1 MAAGHVVYMSHG
13 VAVSSF
19 SYLVLRR
26 RLAPCRLGVSACAWV
41 VCVCTHVRVVKM
53 AAIART
59 YEQKNALA
67 LQRSSFRENPTYFL
81 TSVES
86 WVCELVFDA
95 IYDWRSEFS
104 HNRQTTT
111 VTLAAHARR
120 GLIKVQTLGANIY
133 LAGRGQSCCA
143 CGRLLESARV
153 NEHGKYTE
161 TKKPCTSCT
170 DESLVA
176 RCLTMPGIYL

>member
-1 MAAGHVVYMSHG
+1 MQCHSFLTLRKT
-13 VAVSSF
+13 SF

-26 RLAPCRLGVSACAWV
+26 RLAAASESARALGWCACVHTCALLKWPPLPV
-41 VCVCTHVRVVKM
+41 P
-53 AAIART
+53 

-81 TSVES
+81 TSVCS

-104 HNRQTTT
+104 HNRQTNTTTT

-120 GLIKVQTLGANIY
+120 GLMTDKHDNY
-133 LAGRGQSCCA
+133 SNPRCA
-143 CGRLLESARV
+143 CAPRV
-153 NEHGKYTE
+153 NDRQTRQ
-161 TKKPCTSCT
+161 
-170 DESLVA
+170 LQ
-176 RCLTMPGIYL
+176 